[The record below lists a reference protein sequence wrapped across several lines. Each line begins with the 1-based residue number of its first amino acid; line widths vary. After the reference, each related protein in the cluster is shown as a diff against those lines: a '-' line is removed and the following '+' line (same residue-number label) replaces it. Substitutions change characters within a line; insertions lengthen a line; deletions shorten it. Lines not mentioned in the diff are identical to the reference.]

1 MRGKILFILLMLIL
15 LANTVKGE
23 GVKKTAWT
31 EIDGISYRI
40 YIYDNSEG
48 KATVMKKNDASYQGN
63 IVIPE
68 YITYQGKQYQVAF
81 LQDYAFMNCK
91 GLTSVTLPGSIS
103 SISMAAFSLCTGLR
117 SVILPE
123 GVQSIHALAF
133 GGCSNLEYVSIPS
146 TIRLIESD
154 AFYKTEKLKEVSA
167 PQKMAQRLK
176 GYVGYNVRILTEGQ
190 QPTYTASNGQAGRSS
205 ASPTMT
211 APRQVS
217 EIDKNIPTTGKQD
230 RQTFAVIIGNEKY
243 ESESSVPFATQDALV
258 FKEYVKKTLGVPE
271 KQIKYIHNGGLNT
284 MRMAVR
290 WLKQAMEVCDG
301 QGKGIFYY
309 VGHGIPNE
317 SDKSAYL
324 LPVDGMSGDVE
335 SAYPLSRLY
344 QELGNIPAQQIM
356 VFLDASF
363 SGAKREGGM
372 LASARGVAVKA
383 KSVTP
388 KGNLVVFTASQD
400 DETAFAYKSQQ
411 HGMFTYYLLKKLQE
425 TKGETTL
432 GALSDYLTTEV
443 KRQAFEENN
452 KTQTPTVIPSQAL
465 TSNWQTMKLR

>member
-1 MRGKILFILLMLIL
+1 MRGKILFILLMLIP
-15 LANTVKGE
+15 LANTVKGD

-317 SDKSAYL
+317 ANQSSCL
-324 LPVDGMSGDVE
+324 LPVDGVSGDPE

-344 QELGNIPAQQIM
+344 AELGSMPAERIT

-363 SGAKREGGM
+363 NGAKREGGM
-372 LASARGVAVKA
+372 MASARGVAIKTKA
-383 KSVTP
+383 QAP
-388 KGNLVVFTASQD
+388 NGNMIVFSASQG
-400 DETAFAYKSQQ
+400 DETAYAYREKG
-411 HGMFTYYLLKKLQE
+411 HGMFTYYLLKKLQD
-425 TKGETTL
+425 TKGNATL
-432 GALSDYLTTEV
+432 GELSDYLTKEV
-443 KRQAFEENN
+443 KQQAFIENS
-452 KTQTPTVIPSQAL
+452 KMQTPTVIPSQAYVN
-465 TSNWQTMKLR
+465 SWRNMKLK

>member
-1 MRGKILFILLMLIL
+1 
-15 LANTVKGE
+15 
-23 GVKKTAWT
+23 
-31 EIDGISYRI
+31 
-40 YIYDNSEG
+40 
-48 KATVMKKNDASYQGN
+48 
-63 IVIPE
+63 
-68 YITYQGKQYQVAF
+68 
-81 LQDYAFMNCK
+81 
-91 GLTSVTLPGSIS
+91 
-103 SISMAAFSLCTGLR
+103 MAAFSLCTGLR